1 MKGRVKVISIV
12 VVILLAISMSM
23 NIVNALNQNAE
34 PGSAEDPIVS
44 KSYVDAAINKLST
57 EIKSL
62 REQVDALKAQNTKLQ
77 EDLKAV
83 ASGGAGTGTGGSGNA
98 GNTGSTADKPA
109 SLGKGVIKV
118 AVVNL
123 RSKPTTNSTI
133 LGKMLLNDTVTLVSK
148 TGNWYQV
155 TTAKGTNGYI
165 REDLLTVKK

>member
-12 VVILLAISMSM
+12 VVIMLAISMSM

-44 KSYVDAAINKLST
+44 KSYVDAAISKLST

-62 REQVDALKAQNTKLQ
+62 REQVDALKAQNAKLQ
-77 EDLKAV
+77 QDLMAV
-83 ASGGAGTGTGGSGNA
+83 SSGAAGAGTGSSGNV
-98 GNTGSTADKPA
+98 ADKPA
-109 SLGKGVIKV
+109 SLGTGVIKV

-133 LGKMLLNDTVTLVSK
+133 LGKILLNDTVTLVSK

-155 TTAKGTNGYI
+155 TTKKGTNGYI
-165 REDLLTVKK
+165 REDLLNVKK

>member
-1 MKGRVKVISIV
+1 MKGRFKVTSIV

-44 KSYVDAAINKLST
+44 KSYVDAAINKLTS

-62 REQVDALKAQNTKLQ
+62 REQVDALKAQNAKLQ
-77 EDLKAV
+77 EELKAV
-83 ASGGAGTGTGGSGNA
+83 NSGTAGAGTGSS
-98 GNTGSTADKPA
+98 GNTGGTTDKPA
-109 SLGKGVIKV
+109 SLGKGVINS

-123 RSKPTTNSTI
+123 RAKPTTNSTI

-155 TTAKGTNGYI
+155 TTARGTTGYI